1 MIPRYSL
8 PEISEL
14 WTDEYKFASWLE
26 VEIAV
31 CEAWAELGR
40 IPKAAVSRIK
50 KRADFDTQ
58 NILKIEATV
67 KHDVIAFLTDVGS
80 YVGDDAKYI
89 HFGMTS
95 SDMLDTATALILKRA
110 GDLIVKQA
118 KKLMAEVRKKAV
130 KYKFQPKV
138 GRTHGVHAE
147 PMSLGLTFAMW
158 YSELERDL
166 DRLKRAVESVAYGK
180 ISGAVGTYANI
191 DPKIEKIVCRKLKL
205 KPAPVSTQIIQR
217 DRHAEL
223 LWALAVTASS
233 IDKFATEIRHLQ
245 KTEVLELEEGF
256 SKGQKGSSA
265 MPHKKNPITC
275 EQMSGM
281 ARLLRGNLTV
291 ALENIPLWHE
301 RDISH
306 SSVERVIFP
315 DSTIIV
321 YYMLTKFAGIVK
333 NLTVYPD
340 NLTANLNRTGG
351 LIYTGKILLA
361 VTEKLGSRERAYEL
375 VQKIAH
381 EAWSRGENFR
391 DRLAEH
397 PIIKEY
403 FTASEIE
410 KMFDYK
416 PYLKHVD
423 YIYKRVF
430 G

>member
-1 MIPRYSL
+1 MIARYSL

-14 WTDEYKFASWLE
+14 WTDEYKFATWLE

-40 IPKAAVSRIK
+40 IPKAAVQRIK
-50 KRADFDTQ
+50 KKADFDTQ
-58 NILKIEATV
+58 AILDIEETV
-67 KHDVIAFLTDVGS
+67 KHDVIAFLTNVGS
-80 YVGDDAKYI
+80 YVGKDSKYI

-95 SDMLDTATALILKRA
+95 SDMLDTASALVLKRS
-110 GDLIVKQA
+110 GELIVKQA
-118 KKLMAEVRKKAV
+118 RKLMTEVKKKAG
-130 KYKFQPKV
+130 KYRYQPKV

-147 PMSLGLTFAMW
+147 PTSLGLTFAMW
-158 YSELERDL
+158 YAELARDL
-166 DRLKRAVESVAYGK
+166 DRLERAVDNVAYGK
-180 ISGAVGTYANI
+180 ISGAVGTFANI
-191 DPKIEKIVCRKLKL
+191 DPQVEEIVCRKLKL

-321 YYMLTKFAGIVK
+321 YYMLTKFASVIK
-333 NLTVYPD
+333 NLAVYPE
-340 NLTANLNRTGG
+340 NLKANLNRTGG

-361 VTEKLGSRERAYEL
+361 VTEMLGSREDAYALIQE
-375 VQKIAH
+375 IAH
-381 EAWSRGENFR
+381 AAWSRGESFK
-391 DRLAEH
+391 DRLSSNPTICDH
-397 PIIKEY
+397 
-403 FTASEIE
+403 FSDDEIE
-410 KMFDYK
+410 EMFDCK

-423 YIYKRVF
+423 YIFKRVF